1 MRSTDDSSRITTG
14 ELEALVDGFTDV
26 DGGESVGRVDDDVS
40 GPSPSIWRSTTRWA
54 AMVILVLSVG
64 SLLYPRVVSPV
75 VATRSQRLAEISLAS
90 ALYNG
95 TAPLG
100 GDIAP
105 GTPVAL
111 VEIPAV
117 DMRSAVVEG
126 TAAEQLAVGPGH
138 LTGSVLP
145 GQIGISAILGRSTN
159 FGADFRH
166 LTDVRVGDTVTTT
179 TGQGTSTYEVLDITR
194 RSANDE
200 AAFIGEGNML
210 ILMTATGGSDADG
223 RLVVRAELTSAPLPK
238 GDAITSSTATG
249 DLGLNGSAHAARDL
263 VLWALVA
270 LVLAIAFTPVRRLF
284 GPRVTW
290 MITTPIVILVVLQVL
305 HQMALLMPS
314 MF

>member
-1 MRSTDDSSRITTG
+1 MSTDDSSPITTG
-14 ELEALVDGFTDV
+14 ELEALVAGFTDV
-26 DGGESVGRVDDDVS
+26 DGGETVGRVDDDVS
-40 GPSPSIWRSTTRWA
+40 RPSPSIWRATSRWA

-64 SLLYPRVVSPV
+64 SLLYPRVVAPV
-75 VATRSQRLAEISLAS
+75 VATRSQTLAENSLAS
-90 ALYNG
+90 ALFNG

-100 GDIAP
+100 GAIDP

-117 DMRSAVVEG
+117 DMRSTVVEG

-145 GQIGISAILGRSTN
+145 GQVGISAILGRSTN
-159 FGADFRH
+159 FGADFRR
-166 LTDVRVGDTVTTT
+166 LADVRVGDTVTTT
-179 TGQGTSTYEVLDITR
+179 TGQGVSTYEVLDITR
-194 RSANDE
+194 RSATDE

-223 RLVVRAELTSAPLPK
+223 RLVVRAQLTSGALPA
-238 GDAITSSTATG
+238 GDAVTSSTTTG
-249 DLGLNGSAHAARDL
+249 DLGLNGSADAARDL

-284 GPRVTW
+284 GARVAW
-290 MITTPIVILVVLQVL
+290 LITAPVVAVVVLQTL

>member
-1 MRSTDDSSRITTG
+1 MMSTENSSGITTG
-14 ELEALVDGFTDV
+14 ELDLLVNGPVVERDDTV
-26 DGGESVGRVDDDVS
+26 TVSSVSQTTDGG
-40 GPSPSIWRSTTRWA
+40 SPWRSTIRWA
-54 AMVILVLSVG
+54 ATVALVLSVG
-64 SLLYPRVVSPV
+64 LLLYPRVVSPV
-75 VATRSQRLAEISLAS
+75 VATRGQAMAESTLAS
-90 ALYNG
+90 SLYNG

-100 GDIAP
+100 GDIVA

-111 VEIPAV
+111 VEIPSV
-117 DMRSAVVEG
+117 GIRRVVVEG
-126 TAAEQLAVGPGH
+126 TASEQLAVGPGH

-145 GQIGISAILGRSTN
+145 GQLGISAILGRSTN
-159 FGADFRH
+159 FGADFEH
-166 LTDVRVGDTVTTT
+166 LTDVRVGDEVTTT

-223 RLVVRAELTSAPLPK
+223 RLVVRAQLTSGALPV
-238 GDAITSSTATG
+238 GDAVTSSTTTG
-249 DLGLNGSAHAARDL
+249 DLGLNGSADAARDL
-263 VLWALVA
+263 VVWALVA
-270 LVLAIAFTPVRRLF
+270 LVLAIAFAPIRRLF

-290 MITTPIVILVVLQVL
+290 MITTPIVLLVVLQTL